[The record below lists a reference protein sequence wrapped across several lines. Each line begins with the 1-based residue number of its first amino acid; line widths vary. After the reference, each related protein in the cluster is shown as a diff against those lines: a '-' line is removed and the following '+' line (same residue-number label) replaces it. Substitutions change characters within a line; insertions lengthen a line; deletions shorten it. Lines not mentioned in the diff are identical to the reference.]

1 MYWTANNVMSIIQT
15 VALKQEKL
23 RNYFDIPAMP
33 KAEEVPALKMVNPF
47 RRVVEVHILYR
58 KCRMLK
64 LLDAHRGCSMLYT
77 VA

>member
-47 RRVVEVHILYR
+47 RRVVEVRTLYSD
-58 KCRMLK
+58 CRMLK
-64 LLDAHRGCSMLYT
+64 LLNAHRGGSMLYT